1 MSILGLHER
10 KRRLLIPAVGV
21 LLAAGFFLGFQPRAR
36 KAQSLDAPLGA
47 AWKRL
52 ATQLGESN
60 ATTLDFD
67 GIQARLAQTRQAW
80 QVLETAKR
88 QAAERVEPGPQ
99 LRDRLRAPFQLVDF
113 QNAAERQIADLERRA
128 REKGVTLAPAV
139 AAGFPA
145 HMADVQQPE
154 LLWAELAFV
163 TDLLTLA
170 LDAQVSTIQSLSLP
184 LALTNPP
191 PSGKL
196 PGLVEIPVQLELT
209 GPLPAVARFL
219 AALPRRAGDTNAGA
233 APNPPSDLPTNKPAL
248 FIDRLM
254 VRKQSPEKPDD
265 VRLTL
270 RAAGFVFRHRAPG
283 P

>member
-1 MSILGLHER
+1 MSILSLHER
-10 KRRLLIPAVGV
+10 KRRLLIPAAGV
-21 LLAAGFFLGFQPRAR
+21 LLAVGFCFGFQPLAR
-36 KAQSLDAPLGA
+36 KAESLDAPLGA
-47 AWKRL
+47 AWKKL

-67 GIQARLAQTRQAW
+67 GIQARLVQTRQAW
-80 QVLETAKR
+80 QVLDGARR

-99 LRDRLRAPFQLVDF
+99 LRDRLGAPFQLVDF
-113 QNAAERQIADLERRA
+113 QNEAERQIADLEKRA
-128 REKGVTLAPAV
+128 RENQVTLAPAV

-145 HMADVQQPE
+145 HTADVQQPE
-154 LLWAELAFV
+154 LLWAELSFA

-170 LDAQVSTIQSLSLP
+170 LDARVSTILNLSLP
-184 LALTNPP
+184 LALTNAP

-196 PGLVEIPVQLELT
+196 PGLVEIPVQLELA
-209 GPLPAVARFL
+209 GPMPAVARFL
-219 AALPRRAGDTNAGA
+219 DALPRRAGATNR
-233 APNPPSDLPTNKPAL
+233 APAPALPTNKPAL

-254 VRKQSPEKPDD
+254 LRKQGPEKTDE

-270 RAAGFVFRHRAPG
+270 RASGFVFRDRATG